1 MDDRATSPRL
11 PQPLTCAIIL
21 LTDAHTRH
29 LQIIVHRTR
38 SCFNHG
44 NLSHAPF
51 GLTFINNIVFL
62 FQCHVTSGLDTR
74 FFQHLASLNEDGR
87 LALKT
92 IRVSMLKKVRLET
105 SIVRCCVHL
114 SDNNC

>member
-1 MDDRATSPRL
+1 
-11 PQPLTCAIIL
+11 
-21 LTDAHTRH
+21 
-29 LQIIVHRTR
+29 VHRTR